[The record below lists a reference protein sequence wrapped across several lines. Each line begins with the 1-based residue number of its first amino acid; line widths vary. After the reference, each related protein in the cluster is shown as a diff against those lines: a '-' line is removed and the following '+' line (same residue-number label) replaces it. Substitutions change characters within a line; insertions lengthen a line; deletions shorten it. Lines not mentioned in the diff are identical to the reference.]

1 MEKNKIKTGMK
12 ARFHLR
18 TRLTLR
24 TKMIVTT
31 VTLVSVIVGIIMFS
45 TLNPFQSAAKAE
57 SEIKVINVED
67 QHFTNDMTIASP
79 EIKTKNVVNQKTIFI
94 KPKKIDNAQ

>member
-1 MEKNKIKTGMK
+1 MEKNKTKTGMK

-18 TRLTLR
+18 ARLTLR

-45 TLNPFQSAAKAE
+45 TLNPFQSTAKAE

-67 QHFTNDMTIASP
+67 QHFTNEITIAAP
-79 EIKTKNVVNQKTIFI
+79 EVNSEKLVNQKTIFI
-94 KPKKIDNAQ
+94 KPKKIDNVQ